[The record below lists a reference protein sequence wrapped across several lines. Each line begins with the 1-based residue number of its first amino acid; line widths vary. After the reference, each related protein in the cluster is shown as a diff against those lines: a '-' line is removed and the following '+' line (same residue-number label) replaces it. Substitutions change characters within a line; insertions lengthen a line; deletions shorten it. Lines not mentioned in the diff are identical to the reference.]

1 MDEKIDNHIG
11 TNNLTYQT
19 ETFQKLSNK
28 EKLKFLDS
36 IVKQKN
42 NNAGV
47 FLNRIYAEEKDKNIQ
62 KHIRALLHKLKTTG
76 ISIEEPKTSGEPVL
90 KKIEEKRAHIGL
102 LSNYDEFNIRVV
114 FLAFEVKKN
123 NFILLY
129 GNIHFKDGL
138 VDLVTL
144 PVDKKEIDDIIYRF
158 RYDIN
163 KKLVIVNVS
172 FCYAGYILEEASKR
186 SGKYRDE
193 IFQMR
198 KITSHVKDTIQ
209 KPEDI
214 YNLECPETTR
224 PMELEK
230 ILAHI
235 ILEPFSLTWSSMEE
249 DNKAFNLTNS
259 SSLILPPYMI
269 EEKRQALLKSILEK
283 DDIKLIFPYIRR
295 MLEDYAYIFYN
306 LKELPYYKGIV
317 NCLQDP
323 TTPSNVAL
331 YFIRKSL
338 EENEPADE
346 DKDKEGII
354 INPYG

>member
-1 MDEKIDNHIG
+1 MDEKIDNYIG
-11 TNNLTYQT
+11 TDDLTHQT
-19 ETFQKLSNK
+19 EIFQKLSNK
-28 EKLKFLDS
+28 EKLEFLDS
-36 IVKQKN
+36 IVKQRN
-42 NNAGV
+42 ENTGV

-62 KHIRALLHKLKTTG
+62 KRIRALLHKLKTTG
-76 ISIEEPKTSGEPVL
+76 IHIEEPKTSGEPVL
-90 KKIEEKRAHIGL
+90 KKIEEKRVHRGL
-102 LSNYDEFNIRVV
+102 LSNYDDFNARVV

-123 NFILLY
+123 NFILL
-129 GNIHFKDGL
+129 NADIHFTDGL
-138 VDLVTL
+138 FDLVTI
-144 PVDKKEIDDIIYRF
+144 PVDKKEIDDIVYKF
-158 RYDIN
+158 RYDTN
-163 KKLVIVNVS
+163 KKLVIVDVS

-224 PMELEK
+224 PLELEK
-230 ILAHI
+230 VLTHT

-249 DNKAFNLTNS
+249 DKKAFNATDS
-259 SSLILPPYMI
+259 SSLILPPYMV

-283 DDIKLIFPYIRR
+283 DDIKSTFPHIKR

-317 NCLQDP
+317 NCLQDS
-323 TTPSNVAL
+323 TTPLNVAL
-331 YFIRKSL
+331 YFIKKSL
-338 EENEPADE
+338 EDSELV
-346 DKDKEGII
+346 DKDKEKEGII